1 MGLLDNIFN
10 SFKDT
15 IFLKEDSDLEKQV
28 EELKRIKESGNNSYS
43 IDKDIK
49 LLELGI
55 KGENEIA
62 YELKNANLGLYVLRD
77 VTIEHE
83 GNKAQID
90 YVVISKGFTYLIECK
105 NLIGNIYVDNKG
117 QFQREYELGGK
128 KVKEAIYSPY
138 TQAIRHKEIL
148 KKRWISRNNK
158 ITVAMKEKYFDTLW
172 YKPLVVLANSKS
184 ILNTKYAPKEIRNN
198 TIRVDQ
204 LVEYIKKD
212 LMSYDKDLIS
222 SQKSMLEMGNSFL
235 EANVTEYNSIANKYN
250 KNEKIVN
257 KEDLIEQLKNFRK
270 EKSKEMGVPAYY
282 VFNDEELD
290 KIIDV
295 MPKTV
300 EELKPI
306 LTPIKIKVHGENIIN
321 IVNK

>member
-1 MGLLDNIFN
+1 M
-10 SFKDT
+10 
-15 IFLKEDSDLEKQV
+15 
-28 EELKRIKESGNNSYS
+28 
-43 IDKDIK
+43 
-49 LLELGI
+49 
-55 KGENEIA
+55 
-62 YELKNANLGLYVLRD
+62 
-77 VTIEHE
+77 
-83 GNKAQID
+83 
-90 YVVISKGFTYLIECK
+90 
-105 NLIGNIYVDNKG
+105 
-117 QFQREYELGGK
+117 
-128 KVKEAIYSPY
+128 
-138 TQAIRHKEIL
+138 
-148 KKRWISRNNK
+148 
-158 ITVAMKEKYFDTLW
+158 

-290 KIIDV
+290 KIIEV

-306 LTPIKIKVHGENIIN
+306 LIPIKIKVHGENIIN

>member
-15 IFLKEDSDLEKQV
+15 IFLKEDSGLEKQV

-77 VTIEHE
+77 VTVEYE

-172 YKPLVVLANSKS
+172 YV
-184 ILNTKYAPKEIRNN
+184 
-198 TIRVDQ
+198 
-204 LVEYIKKD
+204 
-212 LMSYDKDLIS
+212 
-222 SQKSMLEMGNSFL
+222 
-235 EANVTEYNSIANKYN
+235 
-250 KNEKIVN
+250 
-257 KEDLIEQLKNFRK
+257 
-270 EKSKEMGVPAYY
+270 
-282 VFNDEELD
+282 
-290 KIIDV
+290 
-295 MPKTV
+295 
-300 EELKPI
+300 
-306 LTPIKIKVHGENIIN
+306 
-321 IVNK
+321 

>member
-1 MGLLDNIFN
+1 
-10 SFKDT
+10 
-15 IFLKEDSDLEKQV
+15 
-28 EELKRIKESGNNSYS
+28 
-43 IDKDIK
+43 
-49 LLELGI
+49 
-55 KGENEIA
+55 
-62 YELKNANLGLYVLRD
+62 
-77 VTIEHE
+77 
-83 GNKAQID
+83 
-90 YVVISKGFTYLIECK
+90 
-105 NLIGNIYVDNKG
+105 
-117 QFQREYELGGK
+117 
-128 KVKEAIYSPY
+128 
-138 TQAIRHKEIL
+138 
-148 KKRWISRNNK
+148 
-158 ITVAMKEKYFDTLW
+158 
-172 YKPLVVLANSKS
+172 
-184 ILNTKYAPKEIRNN
+184 
-198 TIRVDQ
+198 
-204 LVEYIKKD
+204 
-212 LMSYDKDLIS
+212 MSYDKDLIS